1 MVLSHYD
8 FDKDIQMKKLT
19 FTLATLA
26 SPLAAHEGAHV
37 HPHGNDPFWA
47 VALLSLA
54 IVILAAAVMR
64 RK

>member
-1 MVLSHYD
+1 
-8 FDKDIQMKKLT
+8 MKKLISA
-19 FTLATLA
+19 FALLA

-37 HPHGNDPFWA
+37 HPHDNDPFWA